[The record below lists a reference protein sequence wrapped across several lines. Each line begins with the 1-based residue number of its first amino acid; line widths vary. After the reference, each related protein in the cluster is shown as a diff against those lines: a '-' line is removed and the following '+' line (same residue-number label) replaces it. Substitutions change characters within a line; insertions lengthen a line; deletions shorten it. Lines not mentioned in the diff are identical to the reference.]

1 MAWGFLCFSFQE
13 NERRYI
19 VNWKTRHTCAS
30 LNSTMTK
37 DQESQKYYFSTW
49 YTHSC
54 ENWEPAHLFL
64 TDLLLWLCSF
74 NVVMFCN
81 DVILESGWIWSYQM
95 VGQGIDK
102 SVFPI
107 WGISK
112 GRTIFFQFVSQVVNI
127 PTIYVSFPT
136 FSVCSGIVLSD
147 FLGLWYLLH

>member
-1 MAWGFLCFSFQE
+1 
-13 NERRYI
+13 
-19 VNWKTRHTCAS
+19 
-30 LNSTMTK
+30 
-37 DQESQKYYFSTW
+37 
-49 YTHSC
+49 
-54 ENWEPAHLFL
+54 
-64 TDLLLWLCSF
+64 
-74 NVVMFCN
+74 
-81 DVILESGWIWSYQM
+81 M

-147 FLGLWYLLH
+147 FLGL